1 MGKGQQLRRE
11 AAAAAAQSPASNM
24 GSLGLPPA
32 PPKTTND
39 KFNVNAPAFNI
50 NAPVFN
56 RSASHLESDQGMSSF
71 MSNDGADRMLAV
83 NSLLS
88 SSESIAMR
96 KTPSNSSMHNMVSRT
111 PSPGLGMG
119 GMGMKKSTSLE
130 DIAAAHGK
138 HDNIAADLTAIVKSC
153 GLYSP
158 ESSRTLSSIADQI
171 NNASDP
177 CGSLASLHTMT
188 DALGNAMEAF
198 IAPLLSRIL
207 DLNGHK
213 NAAVRDLATKIG
225 CQYASMACRYSFRSL
240 WSVISVAV
248 ESDKDWRVRAAGC
261 QVLQLIA
268 GRCPEQVS
276 PLLPEIMPSISLCA
290 TDAKKPLSVVATAAL
305 HAACKCI
312 TNEDILH
319 LVPQL
324 VDVIA
329 NPDDAPKT
337 LDLLMETTFVSN
349 VESSTL
355 ALIAPLLSKTLRG
368 RSTVN
373 KRKASRVIDSMC
385 KLIQNPDDV
394 APFIPLLLPVLER
407 VIEEIPDVEV
417 CSVATEARATVIK
430 ARGESKE
437 RPVKADV
444 YADGMTIENCK
455 INMRAGLTQVMG
467 PFLDDSNMGTFVS
480 NCICDYVAN
489 LTAHLIKFDT
499 ERHAEAAKA
508 TADNAWRYAVAM
520 SDSAEFMSCVVPY
533 VKPIV
538 KFGIENNALDS
549 LGLTTS
555 SITEPEGESGLS
567 EQLDEYCEQFNK
579 MYRATCLGD
588 IADVIKVDEEDASN
602 VCNIEFSL
610 AFGGKILLHNTR
622 LKLGKGHRYGLMGKN
637 GAGKTTLLT
646 NIATHNIE
654 GFPETLRTIYVQH
667 DDSAMP
673 ETELSL
679 LDELVSTPLLQ
690 QVNVTKE
697 QAKEALKAI
706 HFTDVMLAGHRNDL
720 SGGWKMKLAIVRA
733 MLSKADVLLLDEPTN
748 HLDSASVQWLAD
760 YLNSLSEVTC
770 LIVSHDTAFMDNTVT
785 DIIHYEN
792 RKLVYYKGNL
802 EAFVEKHPEAK
813 YYYELS
819 SSDMKFT
826 FPTPERLEG
835 VTSTT
840 KLILKMD
847 NVTFTYPGRE
857 VPTIRNATV
866 KVCLGSRVA
875 VLGPNGAGKSTL
887 IKMLVQETQPDGA
900 NDPNRAEGEPNPNGE
915 VWKHHNL
922 RVAYVAQHSFH
933 HIEKHLD
940 ISPVDYIKWRFDGAV
955 DKEDLN
961 KEVMKLS
968 EEEEENANKK
978 AYGDVNKVV
987 GRRKNGRV
995 MEYECTWFG
1004 QGMQVQTPAMKKRG
1018 IAPQPEPNKYIPLDE
1033 MIALGHQKLVTACDA
1048 RIAGIA
1054 AGLDLRPLVQR
1065 EIQGHLDDFN
1075 LDAEYGTHGNI
1086 RRLSGGQKV
1095 KLVLAAA
1102 MWNRPHLIVLDEPTN
1117 YLDREALGALTDA
1130 IKRYHGG
1137 VIIISHHEDFTKA
1150 LCTETWHVNHGT
1162 VTVEGEAE
1170 ETKIHDNKVFK
1181 KQKEE
1186 SEQAESKADK
1196 TGAKS
1201 GNTNKTKVEIAQ
1213 VKNPRTFE
1221 YLTKKEV
1228 RRFTKLADVAGLSLE
1243 EYVGKITKD
1252 SPEWKMLS
1260 SNINC

>member
-11 AAAAAAQSPASNM
+11 AAAAASAANAGSPGLPLSGSNM
-24 GSLGLPPA
+24 SGMR
-32 PPKTTND
+32 
-39 KFNVNAPAFNI
+39 VNAPAFNM
-50 NAPVFN
+50 NAPAFVPRPQSN
-56 RSASHLESDQGMSSF
+56 LESAAGMGVF
-71 MSNDGADRMLAV
+71 MGSDGAGRMSAV
-83 NSLLS
+83 NNLLASTESVGGMKKNNSMQSL
-88 SSESIAMR
+88 
-96 KTPSNSSMHNMVSRT
+96 VSRT
-111 PSPGLGMG
+111 PSPGLGA
-119 GMGMKKSTSLE
+119 GMKKSSSLE

-138 HDNIAADLTAIVKSC
+138 NDDIAADLAAIVKSC

-158 ESSRTLSSIADQI
+158 EATRILTSMADQI
-171 NNASDP
+171 NNGVDA
-177 CGSLASLHTMT
+177 CASLALLFALMESLGR
-188 DALGNAMEAF
+188 AVEPF
-198 IAPLLSRIL
+198 VAPLLARVVA
-207 DLNGHK
+207 LNGDK
-213 NAAVRDLATKIG
+213 SAAVRDLASKVG
-225 CQYASMACRYSFRSL
+225 CRYAEMTCRYSFRSL
-240 WSVISVAV
+240 WVVLHEAVAA
-248 ESDKDWRVRAAGC
+248 ERDWRVRAVGC
-261 QVLQLIA
+261 QMLQLIA
-268 GRCPEQVS
+268 DRCPEQVS
-276 PLLPEIMPSISLCA
+276 PLLPEIMPAVSLCA
-290 TDAKKPLSVVATAAL
+290 TDAKKQLSVVATAAL

-324 VDVIA
+324 VNVIA

-368 RSTVN
+368 RSAVN
-373 KRKASRVIDSMC
+373 KRKACKVIDSMC
-385 KLIQNPDDV
+385 RLIQEPADV

-407 VIEEIPDVEV
+407 VIDEIADVEV
-417 CSVATEARATVIK
+417 AGVAKEAHATVLRAI
-430 ARGESKE
+430 GEFKE
-437 RPVKADV
+437 QPADSANTPSGV
-444 YADGMTIENCK
+444 QVDAC
-455 INMRAGLTQVMG
+455 RASVRAALMQVLA
-467 PFLDDSNMGTFVS
+467 PFLDEAVGAHVS
-480 NCICDYVAN
+480 DCVSEYSADLVAQ
-489 LTAHLIKFDT
+489 LVVFGSVAHPELAGAAPADVW
-499 ERHAEAAKA
+499 RH
-508 TADNAWRYAVAM
+508 AVAM
-520 SDSAEFMSCVVPY
+520 SNKADFMDCVVPF
-533 VKPIV
+533 VRPLV
-538 KFGIENNALDS
+538 KFGTENNSMAA
-549 LGLTTS
+549 LGLLAV
-555 SITEPEGESGLS
+555 EDADVAEE
-567 EQLDEYCEQFNK
+567 ERLDQYCAQVG
-579 MYRATCLGD
+579 RALRSACLGSVP
-588 IADVIKVDEEDASN
+588 DVEIVEEEDVAN

-610 AFGGKILLHNTR
+610 AFGGKILLHNAH
-622 LKLGKGHRYGLMGKN
+622 LKLARGRRYGLMGKN

-679 LDELVSTPLLQ
+679 LDELVAMPLLAE
-690 QVNVTKE
+690 VGVTKE
-697 QAKEALKAI
+697 QAFDALKAI
-706 HFTDVMLAGHRNDL
+706 NFTDTMLAGHRNDL

-733 MLSKADVLLLDEPTN
+733 QLSQADVLLLDEPTN
-748 HLDSASVQWLAD
+748 HLDSASVKWLGD

-770 LIVSHDTAFMDNTVT
+770 LIVSHDTAFMDATVT
-785 DIIHYEN
+785 DIIHYES
-792 RKLVYYKGNL
+792 RKLVYYRGSL
-802 EAFVEKHPEAK
+802 ADFVQKHPEAK

-826 FPTPERLEG
+826 FPTPERLDG

-840 KLILKMD
+840 KMILKMD
-847 NVTFTYPGRE
+847 NVTFTYPGRDK
-857 VPTIRNATV
+857 PTIRNATV
-866 KVCLGSRVA
+866 RVCLGSRVA

-887 IKMLVQETQPDGA
+887 IKMLVQETLPDGA
-900 NDPNRAEGEPNPNGE
+900 ADVPEGEVNPNGE

-940 ISPVDYIKWRFDGAV
+940 ISPVEYIKWRFEGAV

-961 KEVMKLS
+961 KEVMKMDD
-968 EEEEENANKK
+968 EEENKVAKV
-978 AYGDVNKVV
+978 YGDVNKVV

-995 MEYECTWFG
+995 MEYECTWIG
-1004 QGMQVQTPAMKKRG
+1004 QGMQVQTTAMKKRG
-1018 IAPQPEPNKYIPLDE
+1018 IAPQPEPNKYIPLEE
-1033 MIALGHQKLVTACDA
+1033 MIALGHAKLVAACDA

-1065 EIQGHLDDFN
+1065 EIQSHLDDFN
-1075 LDAEYGTHGNI
+1075 LDAEFGTHGNI

-1130 IKRYHGG
+1130 IKRYNGG

-1150 LCTETWHVNHGT
+1150 LCTETWHVNNGT
-1162 VTVEGEAE
+1162 VTVEGQVE

-1181 KQKEE
+1181 KQVESAEAEE
-1186 SEQAESKADK
+1186 RAADK
-1196 TGAKS
+1196 SGAKS
-1201 GNTNKTKVEIAQ
+1201 GNTNKTKEALKQ

-1221 YLTKKEV
+1221 FLTKKEV
-1228 RRFTKLADVAGLSLE
+1228 RRFSKLADVAGVSLE

-1260 SNINC
+1260 TNINC